1 MNETSKKG
9 TLADFLELRNWKVAS
24 PPISAG
30 PKRVPFSYWRRL
42 SELSHPCKGQKI
54 DDAEISGD
62 LAVPLRKRGPPTR
75 TIG

>member
-30 PKRVPFSYWRRL
+30 PKRVPFL
-42 SELSHPCKGQKI
+42 L
-54 DDAEISGD
+54 
-62 LAVPLRKRGPPTR
+62 LAA
-75 TIG
+75 TIGVESPLQRSKSR